1 MFKRQTLIVWLTL
14 VAFTMMPFSALAQ
27 TQIKYH
33 NNKYSVQDDIKLG
46 RQAAQEAESQFPLLR
61 DETVRS
67 YVEGVGRR
75 LVAAI
80 PPEFQHPEFQ
90 YYFKVINARDI
101 NAFALPG
108 GPMYV
113 NRGMIEAARTEGEM
127 AGVMAHEISH
137 VALRHGTAQ
146 ATKGQKY
153 SILGGIAGI
162 AGTILGGPGV
172 GQLAQAPFAVYLLKF
187 SREYETEAD
196 ILGAQIMA
204 RAGYDPR
211 DLANMFRTIEQ
222 QGGGGG
228 GFMSDH
234 PSASDRYARINREA
248 QMLRVNTAVNRDS
261 RDFARIQERLR
272 GYGSAPTMAEIQR
285 SGQRYPVGEQTGNYP
300 NDNGNYP
307 NNPPS
312 GRVAYPSNRYQ
323 SVSIFNGGVSV
334 SVPSNWRQ
342 VNEGNSVWFVPEGAY
357 GQYNGQAVYT
367 HGASFGVGQTNS
379 RNLQSATQE
388 LVNSFAQG
396 NSNLRTSGGYQRTTL
411 DGRTA
416 LWTTLTNINEATGRP
431 ENIRLIT
438 TQLRNGQLF
447 YMVAVAPRNERGFD
461 TAFDQIMRSVR
472 IND

>member
-1 MFKRQTLIVWLTL
+1 MFKRQTLIAWLTL
-14 VAFTMMPFSALAQ
+14 VAISVMPFTALAQ
-27 TQIKYH
+27 ATQIKYH
-33 NNKYSVQDDIKLG
+33 SNKYSIQDDIKLG

-61 DETVRS
+61 DGQVQS
-67 YVEGVGRR
+67 YVENVGHR
-75 LVAAI
+75 LVSSI
-80 PPEFQHPEFQ
+80 PSQFQHPEFQ
-90 YYFKVINARDI
+90 YYFKVVNARDI

-146 ATKGQKY
+146 ASKAQKY

-204 RAGYDPR
+204 QAGYNPR
-211 DLANMFRTIEQ
+211 DLANMFQTIER

-228 GFMSDH
+228 GFLSDH
-234 PSASDRYARINREA
+234 PSPSDRYARINREA
-248 QMLRVNTAVNRDS
+248 QYLRVNPSGRDS
-261 RDFARIQERLR
+261 REFASVQQRLR
-272 GYGSAPTMAEIQR
+272 GYGTAPTMAEIQR
-285 SGQRYPVGEQTGNYP
+285 SGQRYPTGEQTGNYP
-300 NDNGNYP
+300 NNAP
-307 NNPPS
+307 T
-312 GRVAYPSNRYQ
+312 GRVSYPSSRYQ
-323 SVSIFNGGVSV
+323 SVSIFNGGVNV

-342 VNEGNSVWFVPEGAY
+342 VSERSSVWFVPEGGY

-367 HGASFGVGQTNS
+367 HGVSFGVAQTNS
-379 RNLQSATQE
+379 RNLQSGTQE
-388 LVNSFAQG
+388 LVNNFAQG
-396 NSNLRTSGGYQRTTL
+396 NNNLRTSGGYQRSTL

-416 LWTTLTNINEATGRP
+416 LWTTLTNVNEATGRP
-431 ENIRLIT
+431 ETIRLIT

-447 YMVAVAPRNERGFD
+447 YMVAVAPQNERGFD
-461 TAFDQIMRSVR
+461 TAFNQILRSLQ